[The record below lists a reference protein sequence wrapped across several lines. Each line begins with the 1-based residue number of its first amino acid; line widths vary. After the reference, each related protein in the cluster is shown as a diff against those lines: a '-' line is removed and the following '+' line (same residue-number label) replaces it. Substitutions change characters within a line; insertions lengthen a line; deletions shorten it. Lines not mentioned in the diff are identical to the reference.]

1 MRRVRTAL
9 TLALGVLAAA
19 PAGAAADVRTIRF
32 GGELGNRYEPAEL
45 TVQAGDIVEWTGDF
59 AAHPLRYRL
68 SPSDPFGA
76 PYPGPS
82 PFRRTLSAPG
92 DRVEYVCA
100 LHGDEGMRGVVT
112 AVAKTGARP
121 LTRPPLL
128 RLKTEPAEPVAGAP
142 VTFVASYVEGTGD
155 MRYTSFA
162 WDLDG
167 DGKVKTRSGPDRIT
181 KDPRVTTTY
190 AQAGRRKMS
199 VTGRTDEPSAAGQT
213 TTTLKFIVAASA
225 DNTAPVVDVV
235 SLAPSSL
242 AELLRSGLQVT
253 LRGSEVARAQ
263 VTLFDGARVL
273 ARGERRI
280 APDPAVL
287 RMRVSDGGAEKLRG
301 KHDVRLKLRI
311 VARDDAGNRMTLR
324 KVFIAR

>member
-9 TLALGVLAAA
+9 TLSLGVLAAA

-59 AAHPLRYRL
+59 AAHPLRFRL
-68 SPSDPFGA
+68 SPSDPFSA
-76 PYPGPS
+76 PYAGPS

-121 LTRPPLL
+121 LAPPPLL
-128 RLKTEPAEPVAGAP
+128 RLRTEPAEPVAGTP

-155 MRYTSFA
+155 ARYASFA

-167 DGKVKTRSGPDRIT
+167 DGKVKRSGPDRIT
-181 KDPRVTTTY
+181 KEPRVTTTY
-190 AQAGRRKMS
+190 ARAGRRKMS
-199 VTGRTDEPSAAGQT
+199 VTGRTDDPSAAGQT

-225 DNTAPVVDVV
+225 DNTAPVVKVV
-235 SLAPSSL
+235 SLAPASL
-242 AELLRSGLQVT
+242 AELLRSGLVVT

-273 ARGERRI
+273 ARGSRRI
-280 APDPAVL
+280 APDPAAL
-287 RMRVSDGGAEKLRG
+287 RMRVSGRGAERLRG